1 GKWIFIGLAAG
12 AAVKLLIG
20 GLVLIPSTLST
31 HLPLLAKAD
40 IALEIAPALLAVG
53 YILGYKQSSIMVSGS
68 LISAIVL
75 TPLIAHVGAGLT
87 APMFPEMK
95 VPIAAMTAGQIWSR
109 YVRYIGAGA
118 VAAAGLVA
126 VARAL
131 PTMWTSFAAVVRG
144 LRRSELGG
152 APAPSPAMARTDH
165 DVPAWVVLIVPIA
178 VVITLIAVP
187 NLLAGDMPFGPRLI
201 AA

>member
-1 GKWIFIGLAAG
+1 
-12 AAVKLLIG
+12 LLIG
-20 GLVLIPSTLST
+20 GLVLIPSTLSM

-118 VAAAGLVA
+118 VAAAGIIA
-126 VARAL
+126 VIKAL
-131 PTMWTSFAAVVRG
+131 PTMATSFAAVIG
-144 LRRSELGG
+144 GRSEERRVGKEGRLGG
-152 APAPSPAMARTDH
+152 AR
-165 DVPAWVVLIVPIA
+165 
-178 VVITLIAVP
+178 
-187 NLLAGDMPFGPRLI
+187 AGEMR
-201 AA
+201 